1 MAEHRAAAAIRLG
14 RARDCG
20 DGRPG
25 SCPPAAG
32 LPGSRGRPWRAG
44 VAAPRR
50 RVLQRSMPAAPSLP
64 SLPAVGHGRPARRGV
79 AVWLAGPIGL
89 DAWGAMQDRLAW
101 DVSEPGGRP
110 PTLVICEPERS
121 ITIGRLGSRRDLDL
135 PDEELARRRLD
146 VRFLGRGGGA
156 ILHGPGQIQIAL
168 IAALEDL
175 GLDRNDA
182 GGCVERMEA
191 GLEGTIRRL
200 RCGAARDSG
209 VNGVFG
215 RTGLLAAV
223 GMAVRRGVVSHG
235 AWLNVTRVA
244 DTAPDITHRIRTA
257 AVTPRGPVAM
267 SCIEADVQRR
277 VRLQDARSAL
287 VEQLVDAY
295 AFPSSHIQS
304 GFPLPLRQ
312 GGDSREVFR
321 SVG

>member
-1 MAEHRAAAAIRLG
+1 
-14 RARDCG
+14 
-20 DGRPG
+20 
-25 SCPPAAG
+25 
-32 LPGSRGRPWRAG
+32 
-44 VAAPRR
+44 
-50 RVLQRSMPAAPSLP
+50 MPAAPTPP
-64 SLPAVGHGRPARRGV
+64 SRSTVGHGRPARRGV

-110 PTLVICEPERS
+110 PTVVICELERS
-121 ITIGRLGSRRDLDL
+121 ITIGRLGSRRDIDL

-168 IAALEDL
+168 IATLEDL
-175 GLDRNDA
+175 GLDRHDA

-209 VNGVFG
+209 LNGVFG

-235 AWLNVTRVA
+235 AWFNVTRFA
-244 DTAPDITHRIRTA
+244 DTDGTSEIAHRIRTA

-304 GFPLPLRQ
+304 GFPLPLGQ

>member
-1 MAEHRAAAAIRLG
+1 
-14 RARDCG
+14 
-20 DGRPG
+20 
-25 SCPPAAG
+25 
-32 LPGSRGRPWRAG
+32 
-44 VAAPRR
+44 
-50 RVLQRSMPAAPSLP
+50 MPAAPTPP
-64 SLPAVGHGRPARRGV
+64 SRSTVGHGRPARRGV

-89 DAWGAMQDRLAW
+89 DAWGAMSERLAW

-110 PTLVICEPERS
+110 PTLVICELERT
-121 ITIGRLGSRRDLDL
+121 ITIGRLGSRRDVGLT
-135 PDEELARRRLD
+135 DEELAKRRLD
-146 VRFLGRGGGA
+146 VRFVGRGGGA
-156 ILHGPGQIQIAL
+156 ILHGPGQVHAAL
-168 IAALEDL
+168 FATLEDL
-175 GLDRNDA
+175 GLDRHDA
-182 GGCVERMEA
+182 GGGVERMEA
-191 GLEGTIRRL
+191 GREGTIRRL

-209 VNGVFG
+209 LNGVFG

-235 AWLNVTRVA
+235 AWLNVTRFA
-244 DTAPDITHRIRTA
+244 DTDGTSEIAHRIRTA

-304 GFPLPLRQ
+304 GFPLPLGQ

>member
-1 MAEHRAAAAIRLG
+1 
-14 RARDCG
+14 
-20 DGRPG
+20 
-25 SCPPAAG
+25 
-32 LPGSRGRPWRAG
+32 
-44 VAAPRR
+44 
-50 RVLQRSMPAAPSLP
+50 MPAAPSP
-64 SLPAVGHGRPARRGV
+64 PPHSAVGHGRPARRGV

-89 DAWGAMQDRLAW
+89 DAWGAMSERLAW

-110 PTLVICEPERS
+110 PTLVICELERS
-121 ITIGRLGSRRDLDL
+121 ITIGRLGSRRDVGLT
-135 PDEELARRRLD
+135 DEELAKRRLD
-146 VRFLGRGGGA
+146 VRFVGRGGGA
-156 ILHGPGQIQIAL
+156 ILHGPGQVHAAL
-168 IAALEDL
+168 FATLEDL
-175 GLDRNDA
+175 GLDRHDA

-235 AWLNVTRVA
+235 AWLNVTRFA
-244 DTAPDITHRIRTA
+244 DTDGTSEIAHRIRTA

>member
-1 MAEHRAAAAIRLG
+1 MA
-14 RARDCG
+14 
-20 DGRPG
+20 
-25 SCPPAAG
+25 
-32 LPGSRGRPWRAG
+32 
-44 VAAPRR
+44 
-50 RVLQRSMPAAPSLP
+50 AAPSLP

-89 DAWGAMQDRLAW
+89 DAWGVMQDRLAW

-110 PTLVICEPERS
+110 PTIVICEPERS

-146 VRFLGRGGGA
+146 VRFVGRGGGA

-175 GLDRNDA
+175 GLDRHDA

-209 VNGVFG
+209 LNGVFG